1 MIHAHLIGYEFRGL
15 DRYPKQGSTK
25 DGKVYVSMVLEDQD
39 GFDTVKVRVP
49 EERRKDDDFRMLD
62 KGDNVD
68 VPVSI
73 FLSKEYT
80 SITLDGSISVNVP
93 ED

>member
-15 DRYPKQGSTK
+15 DRYPKTGTTK
-25 DGKVYVSMVLEDQD
+25 DGKVYVSMVLEDQE
-39 GFDTVKVRVP
+39 GYDTVKVRVP
-49 EERRKDDDFRMLD
+49 EERREDQDVRLLE

-80 SITLDGSISVNVP
+80 SFTLDGSISVNMP

>member
-1 MIHAHLIGYEFRGL
+1 MIHVHLIGYEYRGM
-15 DRYPKQGSTK
+15 DRYPRHGTTK
-25 DGKVYVSMVLEDQD
+25 DGKVYVSLIFEDQD

-49 EERRKDDDFRMLD
+49 EERREDQDVRMLV

-68 VPVSI
+68 VPVSV
-73 FLSKEYT
+73 FQSKEYT
-80 SITLDGSISVNVP
+80 SWTLDGSISVNVP